1 MAGNVAAVLGAG
13 ARFGFDATGSGTY
26 TYVEGL
32 EVYPATNNAA
42 ESKEKTTVA
51 DTRMV
56 YGTGLKDS
64 ADIEITGIYLKD
76 DADQAA
82 FLAACEA
89 LTEMEV
95 VIELPNV
102 GTSGEK
108 RTFTFQPL
116 GVNDSETTADEWVK
130 FVVPGKQQSDVLRE
144 DLTP

>member
-32 EVYPATNNAA
+32 EVIPATNNAA
-42 ESKEKTTVA
+42 EQKEKTTVG

-82 FLAACEA
+82 FIAACEA
-89 LTEMEV
+89 TTEMEI
-95 VIELPNV
+95 VIELPSV
-102 GTSGEK
+102 GTKGEK
-108 RTFTFQPL
+108 RVFTFQPL
-116 GVNDSETTADEWVK
+116 GVNDSEVSGSEWIK
-130 FVVPGKQQSDVLRE
+130 FSVPGKQNSDVVRS
-144 DLTP
+144 DLTE